1 MLSTKQ
7 QLHELCISKIQEQ
20 IKTLQEA
27 MDAARASGNE
37 ETKSSAGDKYET
49 GRAMMQLEVEKNSS
63 QLQEATKLKN
73 VLERIRPEVVFPSAQ
88 TGSLLI
94 TNQGNF
100 YLSVS
105 AGAFTIDNQVYQ
117 TLSTSSPLGAKMVG
131 LKAGAVFVF
140 QTKNFT
146 IERID

>member
-1 MLSTKQ
+1 
-7 QLHELCISKIQEQ
+7 
-20 IKTLQEA
+20 LQEA
-27 MDAARASGNE
+27 IDAARASGNE

-49 GRAMMQLEVEKNSS
+49 GRAMMQLEVEKNAT

-73 VLERIRPEVVFPSAQ
+73 VLERIRPEIVFASAQ
-88 TGSLLI
+88 TGSLVI

-105 AGAFTIDNQVYQ
+105 AGAFAIDNQVYQ

-131 LKAGAVFVF
+131 LKSGADFMF
-140 QTKNFT
+140 QSKNFT
-146 IERID
+146 IVRID

>member
-1 MLSTKQ
+1 MSSIKQ

-27 MDAARASGNE
+27 IDAARASGNE

-63 QLQEATKLKN
+63 QLQEAIKLKN
-73 VLERIRPEVVFPSAQ
+73 VLERLKPEVVFPSVQ
-88 TGSLLI
+88 TGSLI
-94 TNQGNF
+94 TTNHGNF

-105 AGAFTIDNQVYQ
+105 AGSFTIENKVYQ
-117 TLSTSSPLGAKMVG
+117 TLSASSPLGAKMIG
-131 LKAGAVFVF
+131 LKTGAAFDF
-140 QTKNFT
+140 QSKNFT
-146 IERID
+146 IEKVD